1 MIKSN
6 KKKKQQNIST
16 IQTIITKDGST
27 NPAKLK
33 VELFPI
39 VINDFQSSKVVARVR
54 LQYSPT
60 GF

>member
-6 KKKKQQNIST
+6 KKKKQQNISAIRT
-16 IQTIITKDGST
+16 ITKDRFT

-39 VINDFQSSKVVARVR
+39 VITDF
-54 LQYSPT
+54 
-60 GF
+60 